1 VAAQMNYFRTAD
13 LGFNK
18 TAIINAGMPRDS
30 LSRTKTGVLLNELN
44 KVPGIEKISFS
55 AFAPS
60 FNGGWYTDLRLPDN
74 NSKSPDMIIAMMP
87 ADTSFF
93 GLYDLPL
100 VAGRKYFPSDT
111 IREFVVNETV
121 VKKLGIQNPQE
132 AIGKMVNVSGKTCPI
147 VGVVKD
153 FHSNSLRDPINPI
166 VLTTIKNAYGQVN
179 IKINMSK
186 AKRVIAAMQS
196 IWDKNYP
203 DYLFEYNFLDQS
215 IANYYKQENQLAQ
228 LYRIFAGIAIFISC
242 LGLYGLIS
250 FMSIQRKKEIGI
262 RKVLGAPVG
271 SIVIMLLKELTILIS
286 IAFLIAAPIA
296 WYFMNEWLQEY
307 TYRIT
312 ISLWFFATT
321 IISSLIIAWLTVGQT
336 AIRAAIANPVKS
348 LRSE

>member
-1 VAAQMNYFRTAD
+1 
-13 LGFNK
+13 
-18 TAIINAGMPRDS
+18 
-30 LSRTKTGVLLNELN
+30 
-44 KVPGIEKISFS
+44 
-55 AFAPS
+55 
-60 FNGGWYTDLRLPDN
+60 
-74 NSKSPDMIIAMMP
+74 MMP

-121 VKKLGIQNPQE
+121 VKKLGIQNPQQ

-186 AKRVIAAMQS
+186 AKTAIAAMQT

-228 LYRIFAGIAIFISC
+228 LYTIFAGIAIFISC

-312 ISLWFFATT
+312 ISPWFFATT

-336 AIRAAIANPVKS
+336 TIKAAIANPVKS

>member
-1 VAAQMNYFRTAD
+1 
-13 LGFNK
+13 
-18 TAIINAGMPRDS
+18 
-30 LSRTKTGVLLNELN
+30 
-44 KVPGIEKISFS
+44 
-55 AFAPS
+55 
-60 FNGGWYTDLRLPDN
+60 
-74 NSKSPDMIIAMMP
+74 
-87 ADTSFF
+87 
-93 GLYDLPL
+93 
-100 VAGRKYFPSDT
+100 
-111 IREFVVNETV
+111 
-121 VKKLGIQNPQE
+121 
-132 AIGKMVNVSGKTCPI
+132 
-147 VGVVKD
+147 
-153 FHSNSLRDPINPI
+153 
-166 VLTTIKNAYGQVN
+166 
-179 IKINMSK
+179 
-186 AKRVIAAMQS
+186 MQS
-196 IWDKNYP
+196 VWDKNYP